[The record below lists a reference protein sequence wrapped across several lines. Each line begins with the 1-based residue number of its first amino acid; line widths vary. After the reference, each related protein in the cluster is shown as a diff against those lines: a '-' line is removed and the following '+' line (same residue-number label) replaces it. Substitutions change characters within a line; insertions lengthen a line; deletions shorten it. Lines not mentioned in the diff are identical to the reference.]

1 MYKQH
6 HNHHMENLIKTMI
19 KAHIDSN
26 EIFQKDAS
34 LPLIIFYLLP
44 IDKDELLLLRQRKNE
59 QFEETNISSQI
70 DTFF

>member
-1 MYKQH
+1 
-6 HNHHMENLIKTMI
+6 MI